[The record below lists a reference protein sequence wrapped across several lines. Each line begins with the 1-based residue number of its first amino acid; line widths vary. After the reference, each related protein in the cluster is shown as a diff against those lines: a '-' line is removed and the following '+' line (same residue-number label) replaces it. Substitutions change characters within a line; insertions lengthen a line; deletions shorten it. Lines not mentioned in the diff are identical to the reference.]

1 MRTRGGLLLTL
12 ALVVGCGGEAPDTVV
27 ERSGIR
33 SAGGAEQAVATLSL
47 DAGQQS
53 GRQVFETMCWTCHGS
68 SGRGDG
74 PAAMSGAVTAPPNF
88 LLGEYPNLDADDFQA
103 RFRMALSGQEDTHP
117 HMRYVTSILQPDK
130 FADALSYLPALI
142 FPSVI
147 PGSAIAGGELY
158 KTRCEG
164 CHGVEGR
171 GDGPA
176 AAFLV
181 SAPPVDFTQD
191 SLISSRDW
199 GALFD
204 RIREGGQ
211 GRHTSMPPWGVIFT
225 EGQMW
230 DLVAFI
236 GSLQP
241 GVFPPLREAVQ
252 NP

>member
-12 ALVVGCGGEAPDTVV
+12 SLIIGCGGETPDAVR
-27 ERSGIR
+27 EGPELS
-33 SAGGAEQAVATLSL
+33 SAGDGGQALAVLSL
-47 DAGQQS
+47 DAGQRS
-53 GRQVFETMCWTCHGS
+53 GRQVFETVCWTCHGS
-68 SGRGDG
+68 AGRGDG
-74 PAAMSGAVTAPPNF
+74 PVAIADAVSAPPN
-88 LLGEYPNLDADDFQA
+88 LLMGEYPRLDADAFQS

-142 FPSVI
+142 FPPDL
-147 PGSAIAGGELY
+147 PGSAIAGSALY
-158 KTRCEG
+158 ETRCLG
-164 CHGVEGR
+164 CHGPEGR

-176 AAFLV
+176 AEFLL
-181 SAPPVDFTQD
+181 SAQPADFTENA
-191 SLISSRDW
+191 LISSGDW

-211 GRHTSMPPWGVIFT
+211 GRHTSMPPWGVVFT
-225 EGQMW
+225 EAEMW

-241 GVFPPLREAVQ
+241 GVFPPLGEAR
-252 NP
+252 PAP